1 MLRHDRSCALKPLVF
16 ATISDPS
23 DCAEHMADPDL
34 RHQELDDLEDTRYQ
48 TSRESSLPP
57 ATVAEYD
64 RLFLMFQTTQA
75 DQHSVT

>member
-1 MLRHDRSCALKPLVF
+1 MLQFLRHVNMLRHDRSCTLKPLVF
-16 ATISDPS
+16 ATMSDPS
-23 DCAEHMADPDL
+23 DCAEHMADPD
-34 RHQELDDLEDTRYQ
+34 TRYH

-64 RLFLMFQTTQA
+64 RLFLMIQTTQA